1 MKKMMKK
8 VTALLLSAAMALSMA
23 GCTYTDSTGNT
34 CTASST
40 NNLDINCNDVASG
53 GTSSEY
59 ALSEANYPEMAAYP
73 NEEDYYSANGDWDYD
88 AWKAD
93 YTAWQESY
101 AALKDASEGYDT
113 SLFTFFSAS
122 TAKILTGAGEENR
135 IYSPIN
141 VWLALAM
148 LAETTDGDTRQDI
161 LTLCGA
167 DDIETLREQAS
178 DVWQM
183 AYSDDGNVTTILGSS
198 QWLSNSLDYHQEVLD
213 TLAESYYASTYYG
226 EMGSE
231 DFSQALRDWLNAQ
244 TGGLLSEQ
252 AEGIELSAETILAL
266 ATTIYYKAAWVDEF
280 SENNT
285 YQQTFHAL
293 NGDIDCDFMHQTD
306 TGYVYYGDGFMA
318 MGLSLQQGGKMWLI
332 LPDEDTTVD
341 AVLNGTDLTAFIS
354 TKSKSEW
361 ENRGYY
367 QINLSL
373 PKFDVCSNLG
383 LIDSLAS
390 LGVTSVFDS
399 AAADFS
405 PLTDTANVYV
415 SSVEHAA
422 RVKIDEEGVEAA
434 AYTVITAESAEAE
447 TPQQLDFTLDRPFLF
462 AITDTKGLPLFV
474 GVVNE
479 P

>member
-8 VTALLLSAAMALSMA
+8 LSALLLSVAMTLSIV
-23 GCTYTDSTGNT
+23 GCTPG
-34 CTASST
+34 SSNT
-40 NNLDINCNDVASG
+40 NNMDINCNDEVGS

-59 ALSEANYPEMAAYP
+59 ALSEVSYPGMVTYP
-73 NEEDYYSANGDWDYD
+73 NEEDYYSADGEWDYD

-93 YTAWQESY
+93 LAAWRENY
-101 AALKDASEGYDT
+101 YALKDAEEGYDASLLAFFNT
-113 SLFTFFSAS
+113 SAAEMLS
-122 TAKILTGAGEENR
+122 GAGGENR
-135 IYSPIN
+135 VYSPIN

-148 LAETTDGDTRQDI
+148 LAETTDGDTRQEI

-167 DDIETLREQAS
+167 EDIETLRAQAG

-183 AYSDDGNVTTILGSS
+183 AYSDDGRVTTILGSS
-198 QWLSNSLDYHQEVLD
+198 LWLSNSLSYYQEVLD
-213 TLAESYYASTYYG
+213 TLAESYYASAYYG
-226 EMGSE
+226 EMGS
-231 DFSQALRDWLNAQ
+231 DAFSQALRDWLNAQ
-244 TGGLLSEQ
+244 TGGLLTDQ
-252 AEGIELSAETILAL
+252 AEEIELRKETIMAL

-293 NGDIDCDFMHQTD
+293 SGDIDCDFMHQTD

-318 MGLSLQQGGKMWLI
+318 MGLSLQGGGTMWLI

-354 TKSKSEW
+354 TRFKSAW
-361 ENRGYY
+361 ENKERY
-367 QINLSL
+367 QISLSL
-373 PKFDVCSNLG
+373 PKFDVCS
-383 LIDSLAS
+383 SLDLVDTLSS
-390 LGVTSVFDS
+390 LGVTSVFDYTT
-399 AAADFS
+399 ADFS

-434 AYTVITAESAEAE
+434 AYTVITAESAAE
-447 TPQQLDFTLDRPFLF
+447 PPANQVDFTLDRPFIF
-462 AITDTKGLPLFV
+462 AITDANGLPLFV

>member
-1 MKKMMKK
+1 MKRITKK
-8 VTALLLSAAMALSMA
+8 VTALLLGAALTLSVV
-23 GCTYTDSTGNT
+23 GCTPG
-34 CTASST
+34 SSNT
-40 NNLDINCNDVASG
+40 NNLDINCNDEASG
-53 GTSSEY
+53 GTFSEY
-59 ALSEANYPEMAAYP
+59 TLSEVSCPEMAAYP
-73 NEEDYYSANGDWDYD
+73 NEEDYYSASDEWDYD

-101 AALKDASEGYDT
+101 YVLKDAEEGYDA
-113 SLFTFFSAS
+113 SLLAFFNTS
-122 TAKILTGAGEENR
+122 TAEMLSGAGEENR

-148 LAETTDGDTRQDI
+148 LAEVTDGDTRQEI

-183 AYSDDGNVTTILGSS
+183 AYLDDGRVTTILGSS
-198 QWLSNSLDYHQEVLD
+198 LWLSNSLSYHQEVLD

-226 EMGSE
+226 KMGSE

-244 TGGLLSEQ
+244 TGGLLTDQ
-252 AEGIELSAETILAL
+252 AEEIELREETIMAL

-354 TKSKSEW
+354 SKSKSEW
-361 ENRGYY
+361 ENKERYR
-367 QINLSL
+367 ISLSL
-373 PKFDVCSNLG
+373 PKFDVCSNLN
-383 LIDSLAS
+383 LVDTLSS
-390 LGVTSVFDS
+390 LGVTSVFDYTT
-399 AAADFS
+399 ADFS

-434 AYTVITAESAEAE
+434 AYTVITADSAAEE
-447 TPQQLDFTLDRPFLF
+447 TPEQIDFTLDRPFLF
-462 AITDTKGLPLFV
+462 AITDTNGLPLFV
-474 GVVNE
+474 GVVNV